1 MLPIKETEEALLAV
15 NILSIYLIK
24 QFKDG
29 VQISDFMDLYSKIM
43 SDDDFKSKMMDAYQ
57 GVQNIPA
64 ELKDLDLQ
72 EIIKLTSLQLSFL
85 PEIIDAIKK

>member
-1 MLPIKETEEALLAV
+1 MHPIKETEEALLAI

-29 VQISDFMDLYSKIM
+29 IQISDFMELYAKIT
-43 SDDDFKSKMMDAYQ
+43 SDKDFKAKMMEAYQ
-57 GVQNIPA
+57 GIQKIPE

-72 EIIKLTSLQLSFL
+72 EIIEITSLQLKFI